1 MSSLLEQAIIDAK
14 ELREAALR
22 FAENQVI
29 ERHAVELKE
38 AIDSFLNEQ
47 DEPALDPMAGMPA
60 AGAAP
65 AAPTVPE
72 SIPDASLVGTET
84 GASDDES
91 TITLSMDDLRTM
103 LSAYEDQEIAPEDLK
118 DPFEI
123 LADGEPDSSREEEPD
138 ASEINLGQVRQP
150 QTAPSTGMEGL
161 MEEIQRFIKETA
173 SSEVI
178 GEGSSKSKRKI
189 LKEMDTDWIWDYEC
203 DELPDLI
210 EKLKTDPNYNQ
221 EEREFYIYNAQS
233 RYESCSDSSD
243 EDVLQEELTIDITDG
258 DFTGWAGRPE
268 KDRKYQQTIELARLA
283 DTKRQEEIKDLQAGM
298 SKLAGINESLK
309 TKASELRNQNVLLE
323 QTILALKGKLEEVN
337 LSNAKLLYQNEVLT
351 NPSLNERQKT
361 QVVESIRKAASV
373 SEAKV
378 IFETLQSAARS
389 VGTDRRVESL
399 NEAIRRP
406 SHTIHGKKPLTE
418 SVDNSQFDYWKKLAG
433 IQKQKAKILK
443 IKGVIICLVI

>member
-47 DEPALDPMAGMPA
+47 DEPALDPMAAPGAPGA
-60 AGAAP
+60 PGAAP
-65 AAPTVPE
+65 AVPE
-72 SIPDASLVGTET
+72 GIPDASLVDTQT
-84 GASDDES
+84 GSNEEEDGI
-91 TITLSMDDLRTM
+91 ITLSMDDLRTM
-103 LSAYEDQEIAPEDLK
+103 VSAYENQDIAPEDLK

-123 LADGEPDSSREEEPD
+123 LADGEPDSSREEEPK
-138 ASEINLGQVRQP
+138 ETEVNLGQVRQP
-150 QTAPSTGMEGL
+150 QTAPSSVMEGL
-161 MEEIQRFIKETA
+161 MEEVKRFIKETA
-173 SSEVI
+173 SAE
-178 GEGSSKSKRKI
+178 I
-189 LKEMDTDWIWDYEC
+189 LDEDDQLEEEDTL
-203 DELPDLI
+203 DE
-210 EKLKTDPNYNQ
+210 
-221 EEREFYIYNAQS
+221 
-233 RYESCSDSSD
+233 
-243 EDVLQEELTIDITDG
+243 EDVLQEELVIDITDG

-283 DTKRQEEIKDLQAGM
+283 DTKRQEELKDLQDGM
-298 SKLAGINESLK
+298 KKLAGINESLK
-309 TKASELRNQNVLLE
+309 AKSSELRNQNVLLE

-351 NPSLNERQKT
+351 NPSLNERQKS

-389 VGTDRRVESL
+389 VGTDRKVESL

-406 SHTIHGKKPLTE
+406 SHTIHGKNPLNE
-418 SVDNSQFDYWKKLAG
+418 SVDNNQFDYWKKLAG
-433 IQKQKAKILK
+433 IQK
-443 IKGVIICLVI
+443 

>member
-65 AAPTVPE
+65 AAPVVPE
-72 SIPDASLVGTET
+72 SIPDASLVDTQT
-84 GASDDES
+84 GSNEEEDGI
-91 TITLSMDDLRTM
+91 ITLSMDDLRTM
-103 LSAYEDQEIAPEDLK
+103 VSAYENQDIAPEDLK

-123 LADGEPDSSREEEPD
+123 LADGEPDSSREEEPK
-138 ASEINLGQVRQP
+138 ETEVNLGQVRQP
-150 QTAPSTGMEGL
+150 QTAPSSVMEGL
-161 MEEIQRFIKETA
+161 MEEVKRFIKETA
-173 SSEVI
+173 SAE
-178 GEGSSKSKRKI
+178 I
-189 LKEMDTDWIWDYEC
+189 LDEDDQLEEEDTL
-203 DELPDLI
+203 DE
-210 EKLKTDPNYNQ
+210 
-221 EEREFYIYNAQS
+221 
-233 RYESCSDSSD
+233 
-243 EDVLQEELTIDITDG
+243 EDVLQEELVIDITDG

-283 DTKRQEEIKDLQAGM
+283 DTKRQEELKDLQDGM
-298 SKLAGINESLK
+298 KKLAGINESLK
-309 TKASELRNQNVLLE
+309 AKSSELRNQNVLLE

-351 NPSLNERQKT
+351 NPSLNERQKS

-389 VGTDRRVESL
+389 VGTDRKVESL

-406 SHTIHGKKPLTE
+406 SHTIHGKNPLNE
-418 SVDNSQFDYWKKLAG
+418 SVDNNQFDYWKKLAG
-433 IQKQKAKILK
+433 IQK
-443 IKGVIICLVI
+443 

>member
-47 DEPALDPMAGMPA
+47 DEPALDPMA
-60 AGAAP
+60 AGGAPAAP
-65 AAPTVPE
+65 AAPVVPE
-72 SIPDASLVGTET
+72 SIPDASLIGTET
-84 GASDDES
+84 GTAEDDS
-91 TITLSMDDLRTM
+91 TITLSIDDLRTM

-123 LADGEPDSSREEEPD
+123 LADGEPDSSREEEP
-138 ASEINLGQVRQP
+138 EETEVNLGQVRQP
-150 QTAPSTGMEGL
+150 QTAPSSGMEGL
-161 MEEIQRFIKETA
+161 MEEIKRFIKETA
-173 SSEVI
+173 SAEI
-178 GEGSSKSKRKI
+178 I
-189 LKEMDTDWIWDYEC
+189 
-203 DELPDLI
+203 
-210 EKLKTDPNYNQ
+210 
-221 EEREFYIYNAQS
+221 
-233 RYESCSDSSD
+233 D
-243 EDVLQEELTIDITDG
+243 EDEAVEEQEFEYLPEEEEEEEEEEEVLQEELTIDITDG

-323 QTILALKGKLEEVN
+323 QTLLALKGKLEEVN

-351 NPSLNERQKT
+351 NPSLNERQKS

-389 VGTDRRVESL
+389 VGTDRKVESL

-406 SHTIHGKKPLTE
+406 SHTIHGKKPLNE
-418 SVDNSQFDYWKKLAG
+418 SVDNNQFDYWKKLAG
-433 IQKQKAKILK
+433 IQK
-443 IKGVIICLVI
+443 

>member
-65 AAPTVPE
+65 AVPE
-72 SIPDASLVGTET
+72 GIPDASLVDTQT
-84 GASDDES
+84 GSNEEEDGI
-91 TITLSMDDLRTM
+91 ITLSMDDLRTM
-103 LSAYEDQEIAPEDLK
+103 VSAYENQDIAPEDLK

-123 LADGEPDSSREEEPD
+123 LADGEPDSSREEEP
-138 ASEINLGQVRQP
+138 EETEVNLGSVKQTE
-150 QTAPSTGMEGL
+150 TAPSAVMEGL
-161 MEEIQRFIKETA
+161 MEEVKRFIKETA
-173 SSEVI
+173 SAE
-178 GEGSSKSKRKI
+178 I
-189 LKEMDTDWIWDYEC
+189 L
-203 DELPDLI
+203 
-210 EKLKTDPNYNQ
+210 
-221 EEREFYIYNAQS
+221 
-233 RYESCSDSSD
+233 D
-243 EDVLQEELTIDITDG
+243 EDDQLEEEDTLDEDEVLQEELVIDITDG

-298 SKLAGINESLK
+298 KKLAGINESLK
-309 TKASELRNQNVLLE
+309 AKSSELRNQNVLLE

-351 NPSLNERQKT
+351 NPSLNERQKS

-389 VGTDRRVESL
+389 VGTDRKVESL

-433 IQKQKAKILK
+433 IQK
-443 IKGVIICLVI
+443 

>member
-47 DEPALDPMAGMPA
+47 DEPALDPMA

-65 AAPTVPE
+65 PASVVPE
-72 SIPDASLVGTET
+72 SIPDASLIGTET
-84 GASDDES
+84 GTADDDS

-123 LADGEPDSSREEEPD
+123 LADGEPDSSREEEP
-138 ASEINLGQVRQP
+138 EETEVNLGQVRQP
-150 QTAPSTGMEGL
+150 QTAPSSGMEGL
-161 MEEIQRFIKETA
+161 MEEVRRFIKETNVA
-173 SSEVI
+173 
-178 GEGSSKSKRKI
+178 
-189 LKEMDTDWIWDYEC
+189 
-203 DELPDLI
+203 
-210 EKLKTDPNYNQ
+210 
-221 EEREFYIYNAQS
+221 
-233 RYESCSDSSD
+233 D
-243 EDVLQEELTIDITDG
+243 EDESVEEGYELEEEEEEEVLQEELTIDITDG

-283 DTKRQEEIKDLQAGM
+283 DTKRQEELKDLQDGM
-298 SKLAGINESLK
+298 KKLAGINESLK
-309 TKASELRNQNVLLE
+309 AKSSELRNQNVLLE

-351 NPSLNERQKT
+351 NSSLNERQKT

-389 VGTDRRVESL
+389 IGTDRKVESL

-406 SHTIHGKKPLTE
+406 SHTIHGKRPLTE
-418 SVDNSQFDYWKKLAG
+418 SVDNSQLDYWKKLAG
-433 IQKQKAKILK
+433 IQK
-443 IKGVIICLVI
+443 

>member
-47 DEPALDPMAGMPA
+47 DEPALDPMA
-60 AGAAP
+60 AGGAP
-65 AAPTVPE
+65 AAAPVVPE
-72 SIPDASLVGTET
+72 SIPDASLMGTET
-84 GASDDES
+84 SASDDDS

-103 LSAYEDQEIAPEDLK
+103 VSAYENQDIAPEDLK

-123 LADGEPDSSREEEPD
+123 LADGEPETSREEEP
-138 ASEINLGQVRQP
+138 EETEVNLGQVRQP
-150 QTAPSTGMEGL
+150 QTAPSSGMEGL
-161 MEEIQRFIKETA
+161 MEEIQRFIKETTSA
-173 SSEVI
+173 EII
-178 GEGSSKSKRKI
+178 GEDKSKSKKSV
-189 LKEMDTDWIWDYEC
+189 LNEMDTDWIWDYEC

-210 EKLKTDPNYNQ
+210 KRLETDPNYNE
-221 EEREFYIYNAQS
+221 EEREFFIYSAQS
-233 RYESCSDSSD
+233 RYDSCSDSS
-243 EDVLQEELTIDITDG
+243 EEEVLQEELTIDITDG

-283 DTKRQEEIKDLQAGM
+283 DTKRQEEIKDLQDGM
-298 SKLAGINESLK
+298 KKLAGINESLK
-309 TKASELRNQNVLLE
+309 AKSSELRNQNVLLE
-323 QTILALKGKLEEVN
+323 QTLLALKGKLEEVN

-351 NPSLNERQKT
+351 NPSLNERQKS

-389 VGTDRRVESL
+389 VGTDRKVESL

-406 SHTIHGKKPLTE
+406 SHTIHGKKPLNE
-418 SVDNSQFDYWKKLAG
+418 SVDNNQFDYWKKLAG
-433 IQKQKAKILK
+433 IQK
-443 IKGVIICLVI
+443 

>member
-47 DEPALDPMAGMPA
+47 DEPALDPMA
-60 AGAAP
+60 AGGAP
-65 AAPTVPE
+65 AAPAVPE
-72 SIPDASLVGTET
+72 SIPDASLIGTET
-84 GASDDES
+84 GSSDDDS

-103 LSAYEDQEIAPEDLK
+103 VSAYENQDIAPEDLK

-123 LADGEPDSSREEEPD
+123 LADGEPDSSREEEP
-138 ASEINLGQVRQP
+138 EETEVNLGQVRQP
-150 QTAPSTGMEGL
+150 QTAPSSGMEGL
-161 MEEIQRFIKETA
+161 MEEVRRFIKETNVA
-173 SSEVI
+173 DEDESVE
-178 GEGSSKSKRKI
+178 EDYE
-189 LKEMDTDWIWDYEC
+189 LDEEEMD
-203 DELPDLI
+203 
-210 EKLKTDPNYNQ
+210 
-221 EEREFYIYNAQS
+221 
-233 RYESCSDSSD
+233 
-243 EDVLQEELTIDITDG
+243 EDILQEELTIDITDG

-309 TKASELRNQNVLLE
+309 AKSSELRNQNVLLE
-323 QTILALKGKLEEVN
+323 QTLLALKGKLEEVN

-351 NPSLNERQKT
+351 NPSLNERQKS

-389 VGTDRRVESL
+389 VGTDRKVESL

-406 SHTIHGKKPLTE
+406 SHTIHGKNPLNE
-418 SVDNSQFDYWKKLAG
+418 SVDNNQFDYWKKLAG
-433 IQKQKAKILK
+433 IQK
-443 IKGVIICLVI
+443 

>member
-47 DEPALDPMAGMPA
+47 DEPALDPMA
-60 AGAAP
+60 AP
-65 AAPTVPE
+65 AAASAPIPE
-72 SIPDASLVGTET
+72 DIPDASLIGTET
-84 GASDDES
+84 GSAGEEDS
-91 TITLSMDDLRTM
+91 TITLSVDDLRTM

-123 LADGEPDSSREEEPD
+123 LADGSLDSSVQDEPDET
-138 ASEINLGQVRQP
+138 EIDLGQVRQP
-150 QTAPSTGMEGL
+150 QTAASTGMEGL
-161 MEEIQRFIKETA
+161 MEDVRRFIMESIA
-173 SSEVI
+173 E
-178 GEGSSKSKRKI
+178 E
-189 LKEMDTDWIWDYEC
+189 EQQEQ
-203 DELPDLI
+203 
-210 EKLKTDPNYNQ
+210 Q
-221 EEREFYIYNAQS
+221 EEEEEEEELNEYFFYDYDEKGNPIAQDPKKKS
-233 RYESCSDSSD
+233 ED
-243 EDVLQEELTIDITDG
+243 EEEEQEEDEEEDEELDESYLRSLVEELVIDITDG

-268 KDRKYQQTIELARLA
+268 KDRQYQEKIELARLA
-283 DTKRQEEIKDLQAGM
+283 DTKRQEELKDLQAGM
-298 SKLAGINESLK
+298 KKLAGINESLK
-309 TKASELRNQNVLLE
+309 TQVIEAQDNNALLE
-323 QTILALKGKLEEVN
+323 QTILALKDKLEEVN

-389 VGTDRRVESL
+389 VGTDRKVESL

-406 SHTIHGKKPLTE
+406 SHTIHGKRPLTE
-418 SVDNSQFDYWKKLAG
+418 SVDNSQLDYWKKLAG
-433 IQKQKAKILK
+433 IQK
-443 IKGVIICLVI
+443 

>member
-47 DEPALDPMAGMPA
+47 DEPALDPMAAGGAPA
-60 AGAAP
+60 AAP
-65 AAPTVPE
+65 AAPAVPE
-72 SIPDASLVGTET
+72 GIPDASLTGTKT
-84 GASDDES
+84 GSSDDDS

-103 LSAYEDQEIAPEDLK
+103 VSAYENQDISPEDLK

-161 MEEIQRFIKETA
+161 MEEVKRFIKETA
-173 SSEVI
+173 SAE
-178 GEGSSKSKRKI
+178 I
-189 LKEMDTDWIWDYEC
+189 L
-203 DELPDLI
+203 
-210 EKLKTDPNYNQ
+210 
-221 EEREFYIYNAQS
+221 
-233 RYESCSDSSD
+233 D
-243 EDVLQEELTIDITDG
+243 EDDQLEEEDTLDEEEVLQEELVIDITDG

-283 DTKRQEEIKDLQAGM
+283 DTKRQEELKDLQAGM

-351 NPSLNERQKT
+351 NPSLNERQKS

-389 VGTDRRVESL
+389 VGTDRKVESL

-433 IQKQKAKILK
+433 IQK
-443 IKGVIICLVI
+443 

>member
-47 DEPALDPMAGMPA
+47 DEPALDPMAA
-60 AGAAP
+60 AAP
-65 AAPTVPE
+65 AGGPATPPVPE
-72 SIPDASLVGTET
+72 DIPDASLIGTKT
-84 GASDDES
+84 GSAGEDES
-91 TITLSMDDLRTM
+91 SITLSVEDLRTM
-103 LSAYEDQEIAPEDLK
+103 LSAYEDQDIPPEDLK

-123 LADGEPDSSREEEPD
+123 LADGTPDSSDQHEPD
-138 ASEINLGQVRQP
+138 ETEIQLGQVRQP

-161 MEEIQRFIKETA
+161 MEDIRRFLNDKPSSLQETYDI
-173 SSEVI
+173 EDDI
-178 GEGSSKSKRKI
+178 E
-189 LKEMDTDWIWDYEC
+189 
-203 DELPDLI
+203 DELEDEL
-210 EKLKTDPNYNQ
+210 ED
-221 EEREFYIYNAQS
+221 EEEDEEEDESYIHS
-233 RYESCSDSSD
+233 LS
-243 EDVLQEELTIDITDG
+243 EELVIDITNG

-268 KDRKYQQTIELARLA
+268 KDRQYQEKIELARLA
-283 DTKRQEEIKDLQAGM
+283 DTKRQEELKDLQDGM
-298 SKLAGINESLK
+298 KKLAGINESLK
-309 TKASELRNQNVLLE
+309 AKSSELRNQNVLLE

-351 NPSLNERQKT
+351 NSSLNERQKT

-389 VGTDRRVESL
+389 IGTDRKVESL

-406 SHTIHGKKPLTE
+406 SHTIHGKRPLTE
-418 SVDNSQFDYWKKLAG
+418 SVDNSQLDYWKKLAG

-443 IKGVIICLVI
+443 IKGVILCLVI

>member
-47 DEPALDPMAGMPA
+47 DEPALDPMA
-60 AGAAP
+60 AGGAPAAP
-65 AAPTVPE
+65 AAPVVPE
-72 SIPDASLVGTET
+72 SIPDASLIGTET
-84 GASDDES
+84 GTAEDDS
-91 TITLSMDDLRTM
+91 TITLSIDDLRTM

-123 LADGEPDSSREEEPD
+123 LADGEPDSSREEEP
-138 ASEINLGQVRQP
+138 EETEVNLGQVRQP
-150 QTAPSTGMEGL
+150 QTAPSSGMEGL
-161 MEEIQRFIKETA
+161 MEEIKRFIKETA
-173 SSEVI
+173 SAEI
-178 GEGSSKSKRKI
+178 I
-189 LKEMDTDWIWDYEC
+189 
-203 DELPDLI
+203 
-210 EKLKTDPNYNQ
+210 
-221 EEREFYIYNAQS
+221 
-233 RYESCSDSSD
+233 D
-243 EDVLQEELTIDITDG
+243 EDEAVEEQEFEYLPEEEEEEEEEEEVLQEELTIDITDG

-283 DTKRQEEIKDLQAGM
+283 DTKRQEELKDLQDGM
-298 SKLAGINESLK
+298 KKLAGINESLK

-323 QTILALKGKLEEVN
+323 QTLLALKGKLEEVN

-351 NPSLNERQKT
+351 NPSLNERQKS

-389 VGTDRRVESL
+389 VGTDRKVESL

-406 SHTIHGKKPLTE
+406 SHTIHGKKPLNE
-418 SVDNSQFDYWKKLAG
+418 SVDNNQFDYWKKLAG

>member
-47 DEPALDPMAGMPA
+47 DEPALDPMA

-65 AAPTVPE
+65 PASVVPA
-72 SIPDASLVGTET
+72 SIPDASLIGTET
-84 GASDDES
+84 GTADDDS

-123 LADGEPDSSREEEPD
+123 LADGEPDSSREEEP
-138 ASEINLGQVRQP
+138 EETEVNLGQVRQP
-150 QTAPSTGMEGL
+150 QTAPSSGMEGL
-161 MEEIQRFIKETA
+161 MEEVRRFIKETNVA
-173 SSEVI
+173 DE
-178 GEGSSKSKRKI
+178 
-189 LKEMDTDWIWDYEC
+189 
-203 DELPDLI
+203 DELV
-210 EKLKTDPNYNQ
+210 
-221 EEREFYIYNAQS
+221 EEG
-233 RYESCSDSSD
+233 YEL
-243 EDVLQEELTIDITDG
+243 EEEEEVLQEELTIDITDG

-283 DTKRQEEIKDLQAGM
+283 DTKRQEELKDLQDGM
-298 SKLAGINESLK
+298 KKLAGINESLK
-309 TKASELRNQNVLLE
+309 AKSSELRNQNVLLE

-351 NPSLNERQKT
+351 NSSLNERQKT

-389 VGTDRRVESL
+389 IGTDRKVESL

-406 SHTIHGKKPLTE
+406 SHTIHGKRPLTE
-418 SVDNSQFDYWKKLAG
+418 SVDNSQLDYWKKLAG
-433 IQKQKAKILK
+433 IQK
-443 IKGVIICLVI
+443 

>member
-47 DEPALDPMAGMPA
+47 DEPALDPMATPA
-60 AGAAP
+60 AASAP
-65 AAPTVPE
+65 IPE
-72 SIPDASLVGTET
+72 DIPDASLVDTKT
-84 GASDDES
+84 SHADES
-91 TITLSMDDLRTM
+91 GGIITLSIEQLQNA
-103 LSAYEDQEIAPEDLK
+103 LSAYGNQEIPPEDLK
-118 DPFEI
+118 DPFKF
-123 LADGEPDSSREEEPD
+123 LADASPGTEPVDEPEETEVD
-138 ASEINLGQVRQP
+138 LGSVKQP

-161 MEEIQRFIKETA
+161 MEEVRRFIVENASAAGLEPKE
-173 SSEVI
+173 
-178 GEGSSKSKRKI
+178 KP
-189 LKEMDTDWIWDYEC
+189 KEE
-203 DELPDLI
+203 
-210 EKLKTDPNYNQ
+210 Q
-221 EEREFYIYNAQS
+221 EEE
-233 RYESCSDSSD
+233 
-243 EDVLQEELTIDITDG
+243 EELEESYLRSLSEELVIDITNG

-268 KDRKYQQTIELARLA
+268 KDRQYQQKIELARLA
-283 DTKRQEEIKDLQAGM
+283 DTKRQEELKDLQAGM
-298 SKLAGINESLK
+298 KKLAGVNESLK
-309 TKASELRNQNVLLE
+309 AKVAEVQSNNALLE

-389 VGTDRRVESL
+389 IGTDRKVESL

-406 SHTIHGKKPLTE
+406 SHTIHGKRPLTE
-418 SVDNSQFDYWKKLAG
+418 SVDNSQLDYWKKLAG
-433 IQKQKAKILK
+433 IQK
-443 IKGVIICLVI
+443 

>member
-47 DEPALDPMAGMPA
+47 DEPALDPMAGVAPINGPTPA
-60 AGAAP
+60 PIPQG
-65 AAPTVPE
+65 
-72 SIPDASLVGTET
+72 IPDASLVDTKT
-84 GASDDES
+84 ASAEEDDS
-91 TITLSMDDLRTM
+91 TITLSMDELKTM

-123 LADGEPDSSREEEPD
+123 LADGSPNTSREQEPDET
-138 ASEINLGQVRQP
+138 EIQLGSVRQP
-150 QTAPSTGMEGL
+150 QTAPPTGMEGL
-161 MEEIQRFIKETA
+161 MEDVRRFLNEKP
-173 SSEVI
+173 SS
-178 GEGSSKSKRKI
+178 
-189 LKEMDTDWIWDYEC
+189 
-203 DELPDLI
+203 
-210 EKLKTDPNYNQ
+210 
-221 EEREFYIYNAQS
+221 
-233 RYESCSDSSD
+233 
-243 EDVLQEELTIDITDG
+243 LQETYVFEEEEEEEEEAHETPEEDEEELDESYLRSLVEELVVDITNG

-268 KDRKYQQTIELARLA
+268 KDRQYQEKIELARLA
-283 DTKRQEEIKDLQAGM
+283 DAKHQEELKDLQAGM
-298 SKLAGINESLK
+298 KKLAGINESLK
-309 TKASELRNQNVLLE
+309 TQVTETQNNNALLE

-378 IFETLQSAARS
+378 IFETLQSTARS
-389 VGTDRRVESL
+389 VGSDRKVESL

-406 SHTIHGKKPLTE
+406 SHTIPSKRPLTE
-418 SVDNSQFDYWKKLAG
+418 SVDNNQFDYWKKLAG
-433 IQKQKAKILK
+433 IQK
-443 IKGVIICLVI
+443 

>member
-47 DEPALDPMAGMPA
+47 DEPALDPMAGVAPP
-60 AGAAP
+60 AGATPPPVP
-65 AAPTVPE
+65 AD
-72 SIPDASLVGTET
+72 IPDASLIGTET
-84 GASDDES
+84 GSAGEDDS
-91 TITLSMDDLRTM
+91 SITLSVEDLRTM
-103 LSAYEDQEIAPEDLK
+103 LSAYEDQDIPPEELK

-123 LADGEPDSSREEEPD
+123 LADGSPDSSVQDEPD
-138 ASEINLGQVRQP
+138 ETEIELGQVRQP

-161 MEEIQRFIKETA
+161 MEDVRRFLSKK
-173 SSEVI
+173 SS
-178 GEGSSKSKRKI
+178 S
-189 LKEMDTDWIWDYEC
+189 
-203 DELPDLI
+203 
-210 EKLKTDPNYNQ
+210 
-221 EEREFYIYNAQS
+221 
-233 RYESCSDSSD
+233 
-243 EDVLQEELTIDITDG
+243 LQETYEIEEGDDEQIDESDIHSLVEELVVDIING

-268 KDRKYQQTIELARLA
+268 KDRQYQEKIELARLA
-283 DTKRQEEIKDLQAGM
+283 DSKRQEELKDLQAGM
-298 SKLAGINESLK
+298 KKLAGINESLK
-309 TKASELRNQNVLLE
+309 TQVIEAQDNNALLE

-351 NPSLNERQKT
+351 NSSLNERQKT

-389 VGTDRRVESL
+389 VGTDRKVESL

-406 SHTIHGKKPLTE
+406 SHTIHGKRPLTE
-418 SVDNSQFDYWKKLAG
+418 SVDNSQLDYWKKLAG
-433 IQKQKAKILK
+433 IQK
-443 IKGVIICLVI
+443 

>member
-47 DEPALDPMAGMPA
+47 DEPALDPMA
-60 AGAAP
+60 AGGAP
-65 AAPTVPE
+65 AAPAPAGAATTELPKG
-72 SIPDASLVGTET
+72 IPDASLTGTRT
-84 GASDDES
+84 ASEEEGDDS
-91 TITLSMDDLRTM
+91 SITLSMDDLRTM
-103 LSAYEDQEIAPEDLK
+103 VSAYENQDIAPEDLK

-123 LADGEPDSSREEEPD
+123 LADGKPEDSKEEEPKEV
-138 ASEINLGQVRQP
+138 EIDLGPVRQP

-161 MEEIQRFIKETA
+161 MEEVKRFIKETTSA
-173 SSEVI
+173 ELVDEDEALEEDTLDEI
-178 GEGSSKSKRKI
+178 
-189 LKEMDTDWIWDYEC
+189 EM
-203 DELPDLI
+203 
-210 EKLKTDPNYNQ
+210 
-221 EEREFYIYNAQS
+221 
-233 RYESCSDSSD
+233 D

-283 DTKRQEEIKDLQAGM
+283 DTKRQEELKDLQAGM

-309 TKASELRNQNVLLE
+309 TKASELRKQNVLLE

-351 NPSLNERQKT
+351 NPSLNERQKS

-389 VGTDRRVESL
+389 VGTDRKVESL

-418 SVDNSQFDYWKKLAG
+418 SVDNNQFDYWKKLAG
-433 IQKQKAKILK
+433 IQKQKAIILK

>member
-47 DEPALDPMAGMPA
+47 DEPALDPMA
-60 AGAAP
+60 AGGAP
-65 AAPTVPE
+65 AAPAPAGAATTELPKG
-72 SIPDASLVGTET
+72 IPDASLTGTRT
-84 GASDDES
+84 ASEEEGDDS
-91 TITLSMDDLRTM
+91 SITLSMDDLRTM
-103 LSAYEDQEIAPEDLK
+103 VSAYENQDIAPEDLK

-123 LADGEPDSSREEEPD
+123 LADGKPEDSKEEEPKEV
-138 ASEINLGQVRQP
+138 EIDLGPVRQP

-173 SSEVI
+173 SSEVN

-210 EKLKTDPNYNQ
+210 ERLKTDPMYDQ
-221 EEREFYIYNAQS
+221 EEREFYIYTAQS
-233 RYESCSDSSD
+233 RYESCTESSD

-283 DTKRQEEIKDLQAGM
+283 DTKRQEELKDLQAGM
-298 SKLAGINESLK
+298 NKLAGINESLK
-309 TKASELRNQNVLLE
+309 TKASELRKQNVLLE

-351 NPSLNERQKT
+351 NPSLNERQKS

-389 VGTDRRVESL
+389 VGTDRKVESL

-406 SHTIHGKKPLTE
+406 SHTIPSRKPLTE
-418 SVDNSQFDYWKKLAG
+418 SVDNDQFDYWKKLAG
-433 IQKQKAKILK
+433 IQK
-443 IKGVIICLVI
+443 

>member
-47 DEPALDPMAGMPA
+47 DEPTLDPMA
-60 AGAAP
+60 AGGAP
-65 AAPTVPE
+65 APTAQVPQG
-72 SIPDASLVGTET
+72 IPDASLIGTET
-84 GASDDES
+84 GSSAEENDG
-91 TITLSMDDLRTM
+91 TITLSMEDLRTM
-103 LSAYEDQEIAPEDLK
+103 VSAYENQDIAPEDLK

-123 LADGEPDSSREEEPD
+123 LADGKPEDSKEEEP
-138 ASEINLGQVRQP
+138 EETEVNLGPVRQP

-161 MEEIQRFIKETA
+161 MEEVKRFIKETTSA
-173 SSEVI
+173 QLVDEDEALEEDTLDEI
-178 GEGSSKSKRKI
+178 
-189 LKEMDTDWIWDYEC
+189 EM
-203 DELPDLI
+203 
-210 EKLKTDPNYNQ
+210 
-221 EEREFYIYNAQS
+221 
-233 RYESCSDSSD
+233 D

-283 DTKRQEEIKDLQAGM
+283 DTKRQEELKDLQAGM

-309 TKASELRNQNVLLE
+309 TKASELRKQNVLLE

-351 NPSLNERQKT
+351 NPSLNERQKS

-389 VGTDRRVESL
+389 VGTDRKVESL

-406 SHTIHGKKPLTE
+406 SHTIPSRKPLTE
-418 SVDNSQFDYWKKLAG
+418 SVDNDQFDYWKKLAG
-433 IQKQKAKILK
+433 IQK
-443 IKGVIICLVI
+443 

>member
-47 DEPALDPMAGMPA
+47 DEPALDPMAA
-60 AGAAP
+60 AAP
-65 AAPTVPE
+65 PPAGGPAGGPTPPAVPE
-72 SIPDASLVGTET
+72 GIPDASLVGTKT
-84 GASDDES
+84 GSAGEDDS
-91 TITLSMDDLRTM
+91 SITLSVEDLRTM
-103 LSAYEDQEIAPEDLK
+103 LSAYEDQDIPPEDLK

-123 LADGEPDSSREEEPD
+123 LADGSPDSSEQDEPD
-138 ASEINLGQVRQP
+138 ETEIELGQVRQP

-161 MEEIQRFIKETA
+161 MEDVRRFLNKKPSSLQETYEIEEEQQLNEY
-173 SSEVI
+173 
-178 GEGSSKSKRKI
+178 
-189 LKEMDTDWIWDYEC
+189 DTDFIYDYEC
-203 DELPDLI
+203 SELPELLKDI
-210 EKLKTDPNYNQ
+210 EAGN
-221 EEREFYIYNAQS
+221 R
-233 RYESCSDSSD
+233 SSD
-243 EDVLQEELTIDITDG
+243 EYEKRFMIDSVKSRMESCAEDEATAGSLQEELVIDITNG

-268 KDRKYQQTIELARLA
+268 KDRQYQEKIELARLA
-283 DTKRQEEIKDLQAGM
+283 DTKRQEELKDLQAGM
-298 SKLAGINESLK
+298 KKLAGVNESLK
-309 TKASELRNQNVLLE
+309 AKVTEAQNKNALLE

-389 VGTDRRVESL
+389 VGTDRKVESL

-406 SHTIHGKKPLTE
+406 SHTIHGKRPLTE
-418 SVDNSQFDYWKKLAG
+418 SIDNSQLDYWKKLAG
-433 IQKQKAKILK
+433 IQK
-443 IKGVIICLVI
+443 

>member
-65 AAPTVPE
+65 AVPE
-72 SIPDASLVGTET
+72 GIPDASLVDTQT
-84 GASDDES
+84 GSNEEEDGI
-91 TITLSMDDLRTM
+91 ITLSMDDLRTM
-103 LSAYEDQEIAPEDLK
+103 VSAYENQDIAPEDLK

-123 LADGEPDSSREEEPD
+123 LADGEPDSSREEEP
-138 ASEINLGQVRQP
+138 EETEVNLGSVKQTE
-150 QTAPSTGMEGL
+150 TAPSAVMEGL
-161 MEEIQRFIKETA
+161 MEEVKRFIKETA
-173 SSEVI
+173 SAE
-178 GEGSSKSKRKI
+178 I
-189 LKEMDTDWIWDYEC
+189 L
-203 DELPDLI
+203 
-210 EKLKTDPNYNQ
+210 
-221 EEREFYIYNAQS
+221 
-233 RYESCSDSSD
+233 D
-243 EDVLQEELTIDITDG
+243 EDDQLEEEDTLDEDEVLQEELVIDITDG

-298 SKLAGINESLK
+298 KKLAGINESLK
-309 TKASELRNQNVLLE
+309 AKSSELRNQNVLLE

-351 NPSLNERQKT
+351 NPSLNERQKS

-389 VGTDRRVESL
+389 VGTDRKVESL

>member
-47 DEPALDPMAGMPA
+47 DEPALDPMA
-60 AGAAP
+60 AP
-65 AAPTVPE
+65 AAASAPIPE
-72 SIPDASLVGTET
+72 DIPDASLVDTKT
-84 GASDDES
+84 SSANSDQNE
-91 TITLSMDDLRTM
+91 IILSIEELKGM
-103 LSAYEDQEIAPEDLK
+103 LDKYQDPEIPVEDLK
-118 DPFEI
+118 DPFQI
-123 LADGEPDSSREEEPD
+123 LAKPTEAQVEPQTTEVD
-138 ASEINLGQVRQP
+138 LGSVKQP

-161 MEEIQRFIKETA
+161 MEDIRRFIMENA
-173 SSEVI
+173 SALGSE
-178 GEGSSKSKRKI
+178 
-189 LKEMDTDWIWDYEC
+189 
-203 DELPDLI
+203 
-210 EKLKTDPNYNQ
+210 
-221 EEREFYIYNAQS
+221 EEE
-233 RYESCSDSSD
+233 EEEEEEED
-243 EDVLQEELTIDITDG
+243 EDEELDESYLRSLVEELVIDITDG

-268 KDRKYQQTIELARLA
+268 KDRQYQEKIELARLA
-283 DTKRQEEIKDLQAGM
+283 DTKRQEELKDLQAGM
-298 SKLAGINESLK
+298 KKLAGINESLK
-309 TKASELRNQNVLLE
+309 TQVIEAQDNNALLE

-351 NPSLNERQKT
+351 NSSLNERQKT

-389 VGTDRRVESL
+389 IGTDRKVESL

-406 SHTIHGKKPLTE
+406 SHTIHGKRPLTE
-418 SVDNSQFDYWKKLAG
+418 SVDNSQLDYWKKLAG
-433 IQKQKAKILK
+433 IQK
-443 IKGVIICLVI
+443 

>member
-65 AAPTVPE
+65 AAPAVPE
-72 SIPDASLVGTET
+72 GIPDASLMGTET
-84 GASDDES
+84 GSSDDDS

-103 LSAYEDQEIAPEDLK
+103 VSAYENQDIPPEELK

-123 LADGEPDSSREEEPD
+123 LAHGKPQTAREEEP
-138 ASEINLGQVRQP
+138 EETEVNLGP
-150 QTAPSTGMEGL
+150 IAQTQAAPSAVMEGL
-161 MEEIQRFIKETA
+161 MEEIQRFIKETT
-173 SSEVI
+173 SV
-178 GEGSSKSKRKI
+178 
-189 LKEMDTDWIWDYEC
+189 
-203 DELPDLI
+203 
-210 EKLKTDPNYNQ
+210 
-221 EEREFYIYNAQS
+221 ERI
-233 RYESCSDSSD
+233 D
-243 EDVLQEELTIDITDG
+243 EDEVLEESYELEEETDEDEVLQEELTIDITDG

-389 VGTDRRVESL
+389 VGTDRKVESL

-418 SVDNSQFDYWKKLAG
+418 SVDNNQFDYWKKLAG
-433 IQKQKAKILK
+433 IQK
-443 IKGVIICLVI
+443 

>member
-47 DEPALDPMAGMPA
+47 DEPALDPMAA
-60 AGAAP
+60 AAP
-65 AAPTVPE
+65 AGGPATPPVPE
-72 SIPDASLVGTET
+72 DIPDASLIGTKT
-84 GASDDES
+84 GSAGEDES
-91 TITLSMDDLRTM
+91 SITLSVEDLRTM
-103 LSAYEDQEIAPEDLK
+103 LSAYEDQDIPPEDLK

-123 LADGEPDSSREEEPD
+123 LADGTPDSSDQHEPD
-138 ASEINLGQVRQP
+138 ETEIQLGQVRQP

-161 MEEIQRFIKETA
+161 MEDIRRFLNDKPSSLQETYDI
-173 SSEVI
+173 EDDI
-178 GEGSSKSKRKI
+178 E
-189 LKEMDTDWIWDYEC
+189 
-203 DELPDLI
+203 DELEDEL
-210 EKLKTDPNYNQ
+210 ED
-221 EEREFYIYNAQS
+221 EEEDEEEDESYIHS
-233 RYESCSDSSD
+233 LS
-243 EDVLQEELTIDITDG
+243 EELVIDITNG

-268 KDRKYQQTIELARLA
+268 KDRQYQEKIELARLA
-283 DTKRQEEIKDLQAGM
+283 DTKRQEELKDLQDGM
-298 SKLAGINESLK
+298 KKLAGINESLK
-309 TKASELRNQNVLLE
+309 AKSSELRNQNVLLE

-351 NPSLNERQKT
+351 NSSLNERQKT

-389 VGTDRRVESL
+389 IGTDRKVESL

-406 SHTIHGKKPLTE
+406 SHTIHGKRPLTE
-418 SVDNSQFDYWKKLAG
+418 SVDNSQLDYWKKLAG
-433 IQKQKAKILK
+433 IQK
-443 IKGVIICLVI
+443 